1 MILQIGGKQMFKIFD
16 TTIIIIQILLSLF
29 LLYLVRELLP
39 LNFII
44 AIGCVLAV
52 IIGIELIF
60 LIKKRKIKVKNGKR
74 VRSRKMRTRL
84 VCMVVAICIAVVDIY
99 AVKGFKTL
107 GNITT
112 GKYQTTVVS
121 LVVKNDSE
129 YKKVADLQ
137 DLFVG
142 YTNSMDEDV
151 VDEVMA
157 DIKNKQK
164 TTLQYSDYRFL
175 NDLVIGFNDGEEQA
189 MIFNEGLRASIEE
202 IDPDFSKNTRVIY
215 QYESKKEVSN
225 DFSKSLENL
234 GDCFT
239 VYISG
244 IDTYG
249 PVNSVSR
256 SDVNML
262 VTVNI
267 KEKKILMVSIPR
279 DYYVELASFGAYDKL
294 THAGVYGV
302 EESMDTLSLLLDEE
316 IPYYARVNFTSL
328 ITMVDAIDGITVYN
342 DQEFVSYHNGKYHP
356 VGNLTFNGEE
366 ALEFV
371 RERYGLENG
380 DNDRVKNQQKV
391 LRAMLDKMMSPKII
405 TNYSK
410 ILKAVEGSFQTNI
423 SSQDI
428 QSLVQMQLSDMAK
441 WTFESISLTG
451 YETMT
456 DECYSMWGTDL
467 YVIEQDED
475 SVLAAKAAIDAMYTK
490 SES

>member
-1 MILQIGGKQMFKIFD
+1 MNGGKSMLKIVD
-16 TTIIIIQILLSLF
+16 LSIVIIQIILSGF
-29 LLYLVRELLP
+29 LLFLVRELLP
-39 LNFII
+39 MNLLII
-44 AIGCVLAV
+44 LAFVLLL
-52 IIGIELIF
+52 ILGIEIF
-60 LIKKRKIKVKNGKR
+60 ALTKKRKIKVKDGKR
-74 VRSRKMRTRL
+74 YRSRKMKSRIACL
-84 VCMVVAICIAVVDIY
+84 LIAICIATVDIF

-107 GNITT
+107 GNITG
-112 GKYQTTVVS
+112 GKYETTVVS
-121 LVVKNDSE
+121 VVVKADSE
-129 YKKVADLQ
+129 YKKVQDL
-137 DLFVG
+137 DGLFVG
-142 YTNSMDEDV
+142 YTSSMDETV
-151 VDEVMA
+151 VDEVMN
-157 DIKNKQK
+157 DLKKKEQVK
-164 TTLQYSDYRFL
+164 LKYSDYQFL
-175 NDLVIGFNDGEEQA
+175 NTLVEGFNQDEEQA
-189 MIFNEGLRASIEE
+189 MIFNEGIRASIEE

-215 QYESKKEVSN
+215 QYESKKEISN
-225 DFSKSLENL
+225 DFSKSLEHL

-267 KEKKILMVSIPR
+267 KTKKILMVSIPR

-302 EESMDTLSLLLDEE
+302 DESMDTISLLLEEE

-391 LRAMLDKMMSPKII
+391 LKAMLSKMMSPKII

-410 ILKAVEGSFQTNI
+410 ILKAVEGSFQTNM

-428 QSLVQMQLSDMAK
+428 QSLIQMQLSDMAS
-441 WTFESISLTG
+441 WTFETISLTG

-467 YVIEQDED
+467 YIMEQDPD
-475 SVLAAKAAIDAMYTK
+475 SVEQAKEAIDAMYLT